1 MNQWETILHWPTY
14 FCKWTNPGL
23 FCVFSFFSNILQKK
37 LHASAGFELGS
48 SELKACTLTQRTL
61 SVGGSNTVKLVSNIT
76 IMDLTASLHA
86 NNNNFLKTRNPSPN
100 GECSRADHS
109 TNSHFGQNLLP
120 TFYQFLSL
128 SSPNRECLF
137 HSHSIPFARKA
148 WISKE
153 VPFREIR
160 SDDRFSLFFQ
170 II

>member
-48 SELKACTLTQRTL
+48 SELKASTLTQRTL

-76 IMDLTASLHA
+76 RMDLTASLHA

-109 TNSHFGQNLLP
+109 TNSHFGQNLLL

-160 SDDRFSLFFQ
+160 SDDRFPLFFQ